1 MFFIMYYYCELT
13 SVRSICIV
21 SEGGS
26 EPDRITGAKERS
38 HPLTR
43 GGGGGGLGGKRS
55 FATPVTLEPR
65 KGCKGSNFR

>member
-1 MFFIMYYYCELT
+1 MCRF
-13 SVRSICIV
+13 R
-21 SEGGS
+21 GGS

-43 GGGGGGLGGKRS
+43 GIGGTLIRH
-55 FATPVTLEPR
+55 PVTLEPR